1 MARVH
6 QVAKRRVGKRGEYVL
21 RCHRCGQEIE
31 YGQPYKWFKLKQARG
46 GIKRAFHPDCPI
58 RPSDRTTSRMGQ
70 VYDAQQEFDAYAC
83 ETPEEL
89 QGALGILAEV
99 VTSVAEE
106 YRESVENMESGFGH
120 RTSQADELEERAQ
133 ELEDWAEQMQE
144 WEPSEADP
152 PERDDYE
159 EGDDGEQEHE
169 DAVDAW
175 LDEIR
180 GEADSL
186 AQECPA

>member
-6 QVAKRRVGKRGEYVL
+6 QVNARRVGQRGEYVL
-21 RCHRCGQEIE
+21 RCHRCGGEIE

-46 GIKRAFHPDCPI
+46 GIKRSYHPDCPI

-70 VYDAQQEFDAYAC
+70 VWDAQAEFDPYSY
-83 ETPEEL
+83 ESPEEL
-89 QGALGILAEV
+89 LTGLEALADVVQG
-99 VTSVAEE
+99 VADE
-106 YRESVENMESGFGH
+106 YRESVESMESGFGH
-120 RTSQADELEERAQ
+120 RTSQADELEERAEALESWAD
-133 ELEDWAEQMQE
+133 ELRE
-144 WEPSEADP
+144 WQPSEADP

-180 GEADSL
+180 GEAASL
-186 AQECPA
+186 AEECPV